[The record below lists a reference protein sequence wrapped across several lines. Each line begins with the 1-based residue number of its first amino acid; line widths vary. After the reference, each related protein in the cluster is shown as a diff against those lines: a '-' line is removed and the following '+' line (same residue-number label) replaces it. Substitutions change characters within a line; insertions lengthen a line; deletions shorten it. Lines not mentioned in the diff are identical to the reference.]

1 MCMLT
6 VSITAFVCML
16 WGGVEIAFGFAFS
29 FLLK

>member
-1 MCMLT
+1 